1 MTQTFSEYL
10 TQNKPQYSFLIPKI
24 AEVIGKTPEW
34 TDLTKSN
41 LYHIKNKW
49 LEQMAANSVK
59 TYMAVLQSV
68 MNQVSEEIDLPRNFS
83 DGMKVKKQAS
93 TAVYLTEKEVERF
106 RNVTVKTPNE
116 RFVHAM
122 FLLQYDTGCRYSDA
136 MRLTESNISQGQL
149 RYVSQKTSI
158 AVTLPAKT
166 ELVKLIRELN
176 ELKAPSKPTYIK
188 TLKNLCFR
196 AGIRSEVCIFK
207 GGKTLNG
214 CKYQFVGS
222 HTARRSFATNLLL
235 RGADIYTISKLM
247 GHSSVEMTTRYIC
260 AQVVL
265 NDKLKNF
272 FE

>member
-1 MTQTFSEYL
+1 MTCFSEYMA
-10 TQNKPQYSFLIPKI
+10 QSKPQYAYLVPKI
-24 AEVIGKTPEW
+24 AEVIGRTPEW
-34 TDLTKSN
+34 SDLTKSN
-41 LYHIKNKW
+41 LHTIKTNW
-49 LEQMAANSVK
+49 LERMAANSVK

-68 MNQVSEEIDLPRNFS
+68 MNQVSEEIDLPRNFA

-93 TAVYLTEKEVERF
+93 TAVYLTEKEVERL
-106 RNVTVKTPNE
+106 RKVEARTAHE
-116 RFVHAM
+116 RFVRTM
-122 FLLQYDTGCRYSDA
+122 FLLQYDTGCRHSDA
-136 MRLTESNISQGQL
+136 RRLSESNIEEGQL

-158 AVTLPAKT
+158 AVTLPAKP
-166 ELVKLIRELN
+166 ELNGLIRELN
-176 ELKAPSKPTYIK
+176 GLEAPSKPTYIRV
-188 TLKNLCFR
+188 LQNLCFR

-214 CKYQFVGS
+214 GKYRFVGT